1 MRKFGRKKD
10 QRKAL
15 LRSLAQAL
23 ILHEKITT
31 TEAKAKELKVFIA
44 KIITKAKKQTLA
56 SRRNL
61 LKLFSY
67 DIIKKLDELGRKY
80 ADRKGGYTRIVKLMP
95 RQTDS
100 AKIARIEF
108 V

>member
-15 LRSLAQAL
+15 IRSLAEAL

-56 SRRNL
+56 NRRNL

-67 DIIKKLDELGRKY
+67 DIVKKLDELGRKY